1 MVRIRL
7 ARFGSKK
14 NPHYRIQVADA
25 RSPRDG
31 RSIETI
37 GTYNPQTNPST
48 LEVKNERA
56 EHWLKVGAQPSER
69 VAKLLKIA
77 GVGA

>member
-14 NPHYRIQVADA
+14 NPHYRIVVADS
-25 RSPRDG
+25 RMPRDG

-37 GTYNPQTNPST
+37 GTYNPQTDPST
-48 LEVKNERA
+48 IDLKNDRA
-56 EHWLKVGAQPSER
+56 EYWLKVGAQPSER
-69 VAKLLKIA
+69 VTKLLKIA